1 MSCMKIPYQKAKPK
15 MIDSDYIYHK
25 NQKGKTSNKDLPLF
39 KNDITTILRSQKP
52 AIYSRNLQSGSFTGS
67 FE

>member
-25 NQKGKTSNKDLPLF
+25 NERGKPPKKDLPLL
-39 KNDITTILRSQKP
+39 KKRYHN
-52 AIYSRNLQSGSFTGS
+52 N
-67 FE
+67 FEVSKTCHI